1 MAETPGARFGG
12 IGGLIALLREHGAA
26 IEADL
31 KRFYGVKLSDLTRG
45 RLTWRQLSVYLRG
58 LPKESA
64 TAREIGGPD
73 LEWGIA
79 EHLLAATF
87 DALQVANWQRAQR
100 KSKAPKPTPRP
111 GMRDTA
117 ERVGKT
123 TRSPEEVRA
132 FLARLAPKKEAS
144 DGNRSR

>member
-1 MAETPGARFGG
+1 VAEAPGVEAGG
-12 IGGLIALLREHGAA
+12 IGGLVVLLREHGAA

-31 KRFYGVKLSDLTRG
+31 LRFYGVHLRDLTRG
-45 RLTWRQLSVYLRG
+45 RLTWRTLSVLLRG

-73 LEWGIA
+73 LDWGLA

-87 DALQVANWQRAQR
+87 DALQVANWQRATR

-111 GMRDTA
+111 GVRDSS
-117 ERVGKT
+117 EKVGKT
-123 TRSPEEVRA
+123 KRSPEEVKA
-132 FLARLAPKKEAS
+132 YLARFAPKTEEAT
-144 DGNRSR
+144 DGN

>member
-1 MAETPGARFGG
+1 VAEAPGTHAGG
-12 IGGLIALLREHGAA
+12 IGGLIALLRDHGAA

-31 KRFYGVKLSDLTRG
+31 KRFYGATLSDLTRG

-73 LEWGIA
+73 LEWGLA

-87 DALQVANWQRAQR
+87 DALQVANWQRAAR

-111 GMRDTA
+111 GVRDDA
-117 ERVGKT
+117 QKVGKT
-123 TRSPEEVRA
+123 NRSPEEVMA
-132 FLARLAPKKEAS
+132 YLAQFAPKAKEANGG
-144 DGNRSR
+144 D